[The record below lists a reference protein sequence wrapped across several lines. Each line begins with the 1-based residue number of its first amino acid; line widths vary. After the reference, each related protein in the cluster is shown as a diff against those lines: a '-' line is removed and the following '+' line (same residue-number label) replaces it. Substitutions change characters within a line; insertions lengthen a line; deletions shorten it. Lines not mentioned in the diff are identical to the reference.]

1 MEISEIKKLQS
12 EIKDFNPLKLP
23 DEWKFDKPINEK
35 VIEYSRKLGFYLCDY
50 EVFTDKK
57 GKEQSKL
64 GRNAVS
70 NSQIRNFFGETK
82 RIQMQIAGSENNELV
97 WDNVKTSFHLLRP
110 KLAYSS
116 GRVLAKTK
124 GSRMKDFSDVL
135 DYCVRTVRADEAN
148 ASIRFLRFV
157 DFFESILAYHK
168 SFGGKEN

>member
-1 MEISEIKKLQS
+1 MEIIEIKKLLD
-12 EIKDFNPLKLP
+12 ETKHFKPMDLP
-23 DEWKFDKPINEK
+23 ENWNFEKPINEK
-35 VIEYSRKLGFYLCDY
+35 IIEYTRKLGFFLCDY
-50 EVFTDKK
+50 EIYIDKK

-64 GRNAVS
+64 GKNAVS

-82 RIQMQIAGSENNELV
+82 RIQMQITGKENDELS
-97 WDNVKTSFHLLRP
+97 WENIKSSFHLLRP

-124 GSRMKDFSDVL
+124 GSRIKDFANVL
-135 DYCVRTVRADEAN
+135 DYSVKSVRADEPN
-148 ASIRFLRFV
+148 ASMRFLRFV